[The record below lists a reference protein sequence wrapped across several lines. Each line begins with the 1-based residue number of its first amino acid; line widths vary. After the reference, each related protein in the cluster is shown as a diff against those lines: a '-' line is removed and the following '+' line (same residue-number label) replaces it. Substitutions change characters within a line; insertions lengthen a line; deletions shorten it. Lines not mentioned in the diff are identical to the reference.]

1 MKYAAAVFRNIT
13 ISADSVK
20 YGEIADALLSGG
32 VLLDEIVQLP
42 YDRPD
47 LVMSA
52 LERLMKEC
60 DGVFVI
66 CDKVL
71 IPVAREAVSAVT
83 KLKFEDECLLRGDN
97 KLFAALPTGEG
108 GKELVRKAVIPAVDQ
123 LRGQSYFSLIV
134 KTVSAPVSKVMTA
147 IAHAEDEAEGRLSLH
162 TSEENGICRIEI
174 IYNKET
180 PKVLTDEVTR
190 ILVSE
195 LEGYVYALNDVS
207 PAEQLY
213 EALRLHHFKV
223 ATAESF
229 TGGRVGAAIVSVPGA
244 SKVFYEGLNVY
255 DSAAKIKR
263 LGVTEYTLR
272 NKGAVSKETAQEMAA
287 GLLKNGC
294 DVAIATTGIA
304 GPQSDGSGAPVGL
317 CYIAIGTKENVR
329 TFEYRLS
336 GDRENITKTAVN
348 LALFLAYRE
357 IH

>member
-1 MKYAAAVFRNIT
+1 MKFAAVVFRNIT

-20 YGEIADALLSGG
+20 FGEIADALLSGG
-32 VLLDEIVQLP
+32 VLFDEIVQLP

-47 LVMSA
+47 LVMST
-52 LERLMKEC
+52 LDRLAKEY

-66 CDKVL
+66 CDKYL
-71 IPVAREAVSAVT
+71 LPAAREAVSAST
-83 KLKFEDECLLRGDN
+83 KLKFETECLARGEK
-97 KLFAALPTGEG
+97 KLFAVLPTGES
-108 GKELVRKAVIPAVDQ
+108 GKESARKEVIPAVDKM
-123 LRGQSYFSLIV
+123 RGQSYFSMIV
-134 KTVSAPVSKVMTA
+134 KTVCAPASKVMTA
-147 IAHAEDEAEGRLSLH
+147 ISHAEDEAEGKLSIH

-180 PKVLTDEVTR
+180 PKVLADEVMR

-195 LEGYVYALNDVS
+195 LEGYVYALSDVS

-229 TGGRVGAAIVSVPGA
+229 TGGRVGAAIVAVPGA

-255 DSAAKIKR
+255 DSAAKVKR

-272 NKGAVSKETAQEMAA
+272 NKGAVSKETATEMAK
-287 GLLKNGC
+287 GLLENGC

-317 CYIAIGTKENVR
+317 CYLAIGTKDNVK

-336 GDRENITKTAVN
+336 GDRENITRTAVN

>member
-32 VLLDEIVQLP
+32 VLLNEIVHLP

-60 DGVFVI
+60 DGVFVV

-71 IPVAREAVSAVT
+71 LTVAREAISAASG
-83 KLKFEDECLLRGDN
+83 LKFGDWCFVKTEN
-97 KLFAALPTGEG
+97 KLFAALPTGES
-108 GKELVRKAVIPAVDQ
+108 GKELVRQEVIPAVDK
-123 LRGQSYFSLIV
+123 LRGQSYYSLII
-134 KTVSAPVSKVMTA
+134 KTVSAPASKVMTA
-147 IAHAEDEAEGRLSLH
+147 VAHAEEEAEGRLALH
-162 TSEENGICRIEI
+162 TSEEYGICRIEI
-174 IYNKET
+174 IYHKST

-195 LEGYVYALNDVS
+195 LEGYVYALEDVS

-213 EALRLHHFKV
+213 EALKLHRMKI

-272 NKGAVSKETAQEMAA
+272 NKGAVSKETAQEMAQ

-336 GDRENITKTAVN
+336 GDRENITRTAVN